1 MIPLQTLVT
10 VFLGVTSAVWA
21 IPKLPVVIAPKN
33 PNAPEKVSSA
43 KSVLVIGGG
52 IAGLSAAMELA
63 ERGYQVTVRER
74 STLGGRVDAK
84 AKSIQYAKV
93 CEIKS
98 EVVQRLTPDI

>member
-1 MIPLQTLVT
+1 MLSFSAIITLY
-10 VFLGVTSAVWA
+10 LASSVWA

-33 PNAPEKVSSA
+33 PNAPEKVASA

-63 ERGYQVTVRER
+63 ERGYKVTVRER

-84 AKSIQYAKV
+84 PKPIQYAKV
-93 CEIKS
+93 
-98 EVVQRLTPDI
+98 RDFTPILNDSC